1 MKIKKLFYFSFGTI
15 FLSIGTVGIFVPV
28 LPSTPF
34 VIVAALFYGKS
45 SERAEKWIMRNKY
58 FASYIKNYKEKIGIP
73 KDVKIKSLVF
83 LWFMLILSMIFTNKL
98 MITIVL
104 IVIGILVS
112 LHIYLLKT
120 RIEE

>member
-104 IVIGILVS
+104 MVIGILVS